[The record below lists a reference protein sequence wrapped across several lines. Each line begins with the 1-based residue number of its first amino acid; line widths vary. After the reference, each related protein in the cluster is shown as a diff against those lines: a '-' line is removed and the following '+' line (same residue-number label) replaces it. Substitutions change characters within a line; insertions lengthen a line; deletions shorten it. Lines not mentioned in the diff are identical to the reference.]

1 SDIESVRIVFE
12 SGAPYVSNVFIGA
25 VAKRPIFTVNVPIFR
40 GAEVIYDLSFDPP
53 VERFL
58 DMIDDQR
65 LPADWVISIFDR
77 EAKHVAR
84 RPRLAT
90 EGLSRAAASLR
101 DQLAQSN
108 EGIAGTLALEGTP
121 LLSAFT
127 RSRETGWIVAMG
139 LPRNAVVAPAL
150 RSLAATVSIG

>member
-1 SDIESVRIVFE
+1 RFASRYRAGHTIVIADRSGQQVFNSGLAEGAPLPPKSDMASVRIVFE

-25 VAKRPIFTVNVPIFR
+25 VVKRPIFTVNVPIFR

-53 VERFL
+53 IERFL
-58 DMIDDQR
+58 DMIDDQG

-90 EGLSRAAASLR
+90 AGLSRAAPSLTE
-101 DQLAQSN
+101 QLAQSN
-108 EGIAGTLALEGTP
+108 EGIAQT
-121 LLSAFT
+121 
-127 RSRETGWIVAMG
+127 M
-139 LPRNAVVAPAL
+139 
-150 RSLAATVSIG
+150 